1 MLRVIWLVLVLLVL
15 LVLFV
20 AVLLG
25 HGAGKVLHHLVS
37 GGAFRVY
44 TRGLSEREKVVPELG
59 TASRRH
65 GEAQHVIVLQPAQR
79 RHHREL

>member
-1 MLRVIWLVLVLLVL
+1 MPLPSCHVPVSAARPKMLRVIWLVLVLLVL

-37 GGAFRVY
+37 GGAFRV
-44 TRGLSEREKVVPELG
+44 
-59 TASRRH
+59 
-65 GEAQHVIVLQPAQR
+65 
-79 RHHREL
+79 